1 LAYLRES
8 RMIKAPINSCI
19 GCVVTR
25 LVMSVILV
33 VVLYGCA
40 TSRAPV
46 EEDAVGTTG
55 AEPVEEDAVGAA
67 RAEPVEEDAA
77 RVTSSDLVREYSVPL
92 EELFEACKEAC
103 KDVGA
108 DYHEPHYDLRGEVA
122 TIVACSRT
130 LMYALIMQVY
140 RDCTQVLL
148 VIEFPDDTPEKPR
161 AEEIKRVYDEFWE
174 ALEARL

>member
-1 LAYLRES
+1 MYLRES

-25 LVMSVILV
+25 LVLSVILV

-40 TSRAPV
+40 TSRA
-46 EEDAVGTTG
+46 
-55 AEPVEEDAVGAA
+55 PVEEDAVGAA

-161 AEEIKRVYDEFWE
+161 AEDIKRAHDEFWA

>member
-1 LAYLRES
+1 
-8 RMIKAPINSCI
+8 MIKASINSCI

-25 LVMSVILV
+25 LVLSVILV

-40 TSRAPV
+40 TARAPV

-55 AEPVEEDAVGAA
+55 AEPVEEDS
-67 RAEPVEEDAA
+67 A

-92 EELFEACKEAC
+92 EELFEACKAAC

-108 DYHEPHYDLRGEVA
+108 DYHEPHYNLLGKSA
-122 TIVACSRT
+122 TIAAFSRT

-148 VIEFPDDTPEKPR
+148 IIELPEGNPGKHR
-161 AEEIKRVYDEFWE
+161 AEDIKCAHDEFWA
-174 ALEARL
+174 ALEALL